1 MNGRDRTRAIHA
13 LSARRRTT
21 HLVLAAIATLAPLFA
36 GCGSAKPPAPD
47 TEITIKTTPVDGA
60 EVIISGQSRGLTP
73 LTLKGLPP
81 GFTDIVLKKE
91 KFKRTFD
98 RIEIRAGGPQV
109 FTIELLPLVGYVNFS
124 SIPDGAEVLIDG
136 QSAGRTPLYRH
147 PVQVGEHTYAMRL
160 ENHYPAEG
168 TLKIEEDFEYNE
180 RIELKGMEATLQ
192 VTSRPTGANIWLN
205 EQLQSRK
212 TPSTFTL
219 QPGDYIVAVHSPGHV
234 REETRLHIA
243 ANQQQSVN
251 LVMKP
256 GEVPAGMV
264 LVPAGE
270 FSMGADDRAP
280 EEVPLRKLDLPAFYI
295 DKFEVTNLEYKQVF
309 PRHTYPEGQDNF
321 PVTGVTWNEAQEY
334 ARAVRKRLPTEAEW
348 EKAARGEAGL
358 EYPWGN
364 EFDAGRCNSEEGGKR
379 ATTRVGSYIRGGSPY
394 GCMDMAGNVYEWVQD
409 LYAPYPGNDKVQ
421 VDYGQIFR
429 VLRGGSYKTDRF
441 DVRGAARH
449 FDKPDAKKPDYGFR
463 CAMDVK

>member
-1 MNGRDRTRAIHA
+1 
-13 LSARRRTT
+13 
-21 HLVLAAIATLAPLFA
+21 
-36 GCGSAKPPAPD
+36 
-47 TEITIKTTPVDGA
+47 
-60 EVIISGQSRGLTP
+60 
-73 LTLKGLPP
+73 
-81 GFTDIVLKKE
+81 
-91 KFKRTFD
+91 
-98 RIEIRAGGPQV
+98 
-109 FTIELLPLVGYVNFS
+109 
-124 SIPDGAEVLIDG
+124 
-136 QSAGRTPLYRH
+136 
-147 PVQVGEHTYAMRL
+147 
-160 ENHYPAEG
+160 
-168 TLKIEEDFEYNE
+168 
-180 RIELKGMEATLQ
+180 MEATLQ
-192 VTSRPTGANIWLN
+192 VTSRPTGATIWLN
-205 EQLQSRK
+205 EQMQTRK

-219 QPGDYIVAVHSPGHV
+219 QPGEYIIAVHSPGHV
-234 REETRLHIA
+234 REETRLLIE
-243 ANQQQSVN
+243 ANQQQSIN

-280 EEVPLRKLDLPAFYI
+280 EEVPLRKIDLPAFYI
-295 DKFEVTNLEYKQVF
+295 DKFEVTNLEFKQVF
-309 PRHTYPEGQDNF
+309 PRHTYPEGQDSF
-321 PVTGVTWNEAQEY
+321 PVTGVTWNQAQEY

-358 EYPWGN
+358 EYPWGAD
-364 EFDAGRCNSEEGGKR
+364 FDPGRCNSEEGGKG

-409 LYAPYPGNDKVQ
+409 LYGP
-421 VDYGQIFR
+421 YGQIFR